1 MLRALGPSLSGFGLS
16 EVLSD
21 PVLSVYNS
29 SGTLIAT
36 NDNWQ
41 SDPNHFVV
49 EANGLAPANLLE
61 SATAQTLAPGAYTVI
76 VRGKQRDAGDWLGRA
91 LRSLAAIQLYVEEH
105 EHPRFRRHAGITC
118 LSLALSLET

>member
-16 EVLSD
+16 GVLRD

-49 EANGLAPANLLE
+49 EANGLTPANPLE

-76 VRGKQRDAGDWLGRA
+76 VTGKDADPGDWLGRA
-91 LRSLAAIQLYVEEH
+91 LRSLAAIQL
-105 EHPRFRRHAGITC
+105 
-118 LSLALSLET
+118 